1 MRTKLTPILFL
12 LAVAMSSPGWTQ
24 LQRVPIKNVEVKPAL
39 ETYNRFLANRLL
51 KAQNPGPGSGEKPF
65 RRLEWYLEPRLQQD
79 GSYPVGARWNAF
91 LEVRANRSLM
101 KANAMMTAN
110 WTVIGPNNFAGRML
124 DLAFDPNNANVI
136 WAGAASGGIWHSA
149 NGGSTWT
156 PMDDQL
162 PMLAIGCIATHPTN
176 SNIVYI
182 GTGEGSFNIDAV
194 EGVGVLKSTDGGTT
208 WTQTGLS
215 FLLSQGEAV
224 NEMVIDPSNPNVLIA
239 ATRDGIY
246 RTADA
251 GTTWTRT
258 LGTSSGWD
266 GKEVVMDP
274 TNSNIVYVA
283 LGYPWGN
290 ANNGI
295 YKSTDNGVTWTILTT
310 GLPAST
316 SLGRISLTISASS
329 PNTLYAGIANTIGSG
344 SSLLGIYRTTDGGSN
359 WTLQSNSPNQ
369 YNGQGWY
376 NNVIAVDPANASI
389 VYSGGTNI
397 YKSTDAGVTWA
408 TITNGIHVDFHAI
421 AFNGGTLYAG
431 CDGGLYKSTTGGSSW
446 TSINSGLTT
455 FQFYKMGSDFNNTN
469 RAMGGTQDNGTKE
482 YSGTTTW
489 TTRLGGDGGEVVF
502 DYSNSNIIYGE
513 YQNGSH

>member
-176 SNIVYI
+176 SNIIYI

-194 EGVGVLKSTDGGTT
+194 EGVGVLKSIDGGAT